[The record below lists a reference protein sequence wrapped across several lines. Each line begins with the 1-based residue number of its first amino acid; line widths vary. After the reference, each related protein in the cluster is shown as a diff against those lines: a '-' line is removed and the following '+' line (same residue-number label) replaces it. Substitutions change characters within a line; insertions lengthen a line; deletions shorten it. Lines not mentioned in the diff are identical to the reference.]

1 MPIAIGQV
9 SITSIHDGSSIEDQ
23 YASNTSLTVAPAS
36 GWASPVPSPQ
46 AGYYVWRRSRVAY
59 ADGTYGTWGNAIR
72 ITGAIG
78 DPGVP
83 GEPGPAGPAGPS
95 GNPGA
100 IGVNVEGTTIR
111 VAGFDADGQF
121 GAPTGI
127 VYLGTSR
134 YRLDDTSYTT
144 TSSGQGYILASASGS
159 IQFARLEAQTQ
170 GGASTS
176 RMVWKDF
183 NSGIEITSDAVI
195 GNFRVDPLVGSGAEI
210 TPALGLE
217 QFIRS
222 HFMEILRT
230 SGANDQQL
238 QEMAI
243 ALGADRILQTIVA
256 IDAFIKNLWVS
267 RLQSETYATDANGYP
282 DVGFHLDGL
291 AGVAKIASLIA
302 KNADIVGSFAS
313 DGFKTLAQVAGT
325 TVGAFT
331 AASTI
336 FSFSEMC
343 DLVPTTDLRSDIAG
357 TIDGYSFTRAS
368 RRANQ
373 RLLLHANGAASS
385 TISPSGGDK
394 DETILSRITPLRL
407 FGDNLHVQWHIDYD
421 NNFAV
426 RKLWRT
432 KTGQSAAQIKADSE
446 YQQNVGTADEPVY
459 IKPEV
464 TAGELWDSGPGKGDY
479 AGSYGVND
487 SRPDLTLWVFNGG
500 LWGSGTATANYLR
513 VWTNQVFDGLV
524 LTNGDASFHVVGFQP
539 DAYYLSSSKAFTIG
553 GTNQDSAS
561 MKRYKSG
568 TDFYDRFSSIPVG
581 TNSACSGAIRVDG
594 IPYAV
599 TRLRKDAD
607 RLVFFTGTREVHVRK
622 FVDGTDI
629 GVHTD
634 LAITDPVVLG
644 AMDGGIES
652 MWVVPWAHATYDI
665 GQTLKRFR
673 SLYLSG
679 EVVSGSVDTGNVA
692 SSGTVSAQT
701 VHAANLVTA
710 GLPAFSC
717 RAWVNFEGR
726 GNVGGNCTIRA
737 DQGIST
743 IADLGGAVYQVNF
756 DAALPDANYCMISTT
771 GSGAAGPTKYDQY
784 TTNIYAY
791 ATTYCRFSTADATG
805 NDYYEPAWVN
815 VAIFR

>member
-1 MPIAIGQV
+1 MATGIGQ
-9 SITSIHDGSSIEDQ
+9 ITITHMLDGSSVEDQ
-23 YASNTSLTVAPAS
+23 YAANTSLTLAPTSGWTASAPA
-36 GWASPVPSPQ
+36 PQ
-46 AGYYVWRRSRVAY
+46 AGYYVWKRSRASH
-59 ADGTYGTWGNAIR
+59 ADGTFGAWTDAVR

-78 DPGVP
+78 APGIP
-83 GEPGPAGPAGPS
+83 GEAGPAGPQGPS

-100 IGVNVEGTTIR
+100 IGVNIEGATIR

-121 GAPTGI
+121 GAPSGI

-159 IQFARLEAQTQ
+159 IQFARLVAQTQ
-170 GGASTS
+170 GGATTS

-183 NSGIEITSDAVI
+183 NSGIEITSDAVV
-195 GNFRVDPLVGSGAEI
+195 GNFRVESLQVTNAEI
-210 TPALGLE
+210 TPPLGLD

-222 HFMEILRT
+222 HFMEILRSSDT
-230 SGANDQQL
+230 AETQL
-238 QEMAI
+238 QEMAV
-243 ALGADRILQTIVA
+243 ALGADRVLQTIVA

-267 RLQSETYATDANGYP
+267 RLESEIYSTDANGYP
-282 DVGFHLDGL
+282 EVGFHLDGL

-343 DLVPTTDLRSDIAG
+343 DLVPAGDTRSDIAG
-357 TIDGYSFTRAS
+357 TIDGYGFTRAS
-368 RRANQ
+368 KRTNQ
-373 RLLLHANGAASS
+373 RILLHANGAASS

-432 KTGQSAAQIKADSE
+432 KAGQSAAQIKADSE

-464 TAGELWDSGPGKGDY
+464 TAGELWGSGPGKGDY

-524 LTNGDASFHVVGFQP
+524 LTDGDASFHVVGFQP
-539 DAYYLSSSKAFTIG
+539 EAYYLSSSKAFTIG

-568 TDFYDRFSSIPVG
+568 TDFYDRFSSVPVG

-594 IPYAV
+594 IPHAV

-607 RLVFFTGTREVHVRK
+607 RLVFFTGTQEVHVRK

-673 SLYLSG
+673 SMYLSG
-679 EVVSGSVDTGNVA
+679 EMVSGSVQT
-692 SSGTVSAQT
+692 GTVGATT
-701 VHAANLVTA
+701 VNATTV
-710 GLPAFSC
+710 
-717 RAWVNFEGR
+717 W
-726 GNVGGNCTIRA
+726 
-737 DQGIST
+737 
-743 IADLGGAVYQVNF
+743 GAV
-756 DAALPDANYCMISTT
+756 AN
-771 GSGAAGPTKYDQY
+771 
-784 TTNIYAY
+784 
-791 ATTYCRFSTADATG
+791 
-805 NDYYEPAWVN
+805 
-815 VAIFR
+815 